1 MKYYVCEGKPDG
13 EYNAATKARKDAE
26 MIFNECELNSLYIP
40 TKYGVQKNKLLKF
53 LQLFSYYKN
62 YRIWNKKV
70 SELNENDVLVIQY
83 PLVNAILNLKKVIE
97 KCNERK
103 IITVILIHDLDSLR
117 SKNKPRI
124 ELEDREVLKRCSY
137 VIAHNDKMK
146 KALEERGC
154 DSSKIISLGIFD
166 YLTDTEV
173 LDKKRAK
180 NDPIIIAGNL
190 SKEKA
195 KYLTELKD
203 VSDVKFNLYG
213 KGYIREEKEDNID
226 YKGAFLP
233 EELLNK
239 LEGSFGLI
247 WDGETK
253 QKCIGLFGEYLRYN
267 NPHKTSLYLTA
278 KLPVIVWKES
288 AMSEFVLKND
298 VGIAVD
304 SLDDI
309 KTKIENMSEE
319 DYYKMQ
325 NNTKEISEKLK
336 RGEYLKNAIG
346 KVFDL
351 IEGNING

>member
-26 MIFNECELNSLYIP
+26 MIFNQCGLNSLYIP

-62 YRIWNKKV
+62 YKIWNKKI
-70 SELNENDVLVIQY
+70 SELHENDVLVIQY

-97 KCNERK
+97 KCNKKK

-137 VIAHNDKMK
+137 VIAHNEMMK
-146 KALEERGC
+146 KALVDRGC
-154 DSSKIISLGIFD
+154 DTDKIISLEIFD
-166 YLTDTEV
+166 YLTETEIT
-173 LDKKRAK
+173 DKKRVK
-180 NDPIIIAGNL
+180 SDPIIIAGNL

-203 VSDVKFNLYG
+203 VPNVKFNLYG
-213 KGYIREEKEDNID
+213 KGYVKEQEEDNVD

-239 LEGSFGLI
+239 LDGSFGLI
-247 WDGETK
+247 WDGESK
-253 QKCIGLFGEYLRYN
+253 EKCTGLFGEYLKYN
-267 NPHKTSLYLTA
+267 NPHKTSLYLTS

-288 AMSEFVLKND
+288 AMAEFVLKNN
-298 VGIAVD
+298 VGITVD

-309 KTKIENMSEE
+309 MSKIEYISEE
-319 DYYKMQ
+319 EYYEMI
-325 NNTKEISEKLK
+325 NNTKEISRRLK
-336 RGEYLKNAIG
+336 KGEYLKKAIE
-346 KVFDL
+346 KIFSF
-351 IEGNING
+351 INEM